1 MKVHIGELKR
11 NVASLPNNYTI
22 RDPILAE
29 PDEIEFDEFVVKAKV
44 WLKVLSSD
52 VKKTRSRDN

>member
-1 MKVHIGELKR
+1 M
-11 NVASLPNNYTI
+11 ATLPNNYTI

-52 VKKTRSRDN
+52 VKKTRGHDN